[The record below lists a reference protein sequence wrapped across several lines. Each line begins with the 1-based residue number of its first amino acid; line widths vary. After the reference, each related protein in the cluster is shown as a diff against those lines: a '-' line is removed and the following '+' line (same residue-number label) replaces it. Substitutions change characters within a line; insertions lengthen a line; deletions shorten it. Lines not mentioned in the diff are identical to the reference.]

1 MRRPAAYRRA
11 EEDHMDTL
19 YRMTARLGA
28 LSILLCLCLPAGSLA
43 QEWPTRPIRVVINF
57 PPGGPS
63 EILMRLVGERV
74 LPALGQPLVIENKP
88 GASGNIGADAVA
100 KAAADGYTFGIT
112 PDTLYTVNPLV
123 FSKMNFDP
131 WADLLPVILPGS
143 FSQMMVCNPSV
154 PVKTLRDLVELAKQG
169 KLAYASGGAGVP
181 GHLASELL
189 LSMTGV
195 SMLHVPYKGPA
206 PATADVIGGQV
217 PCGFLATPTVLPHV
231 KSGKLNALA
240 VSTRTRSPLASD
252 VPTAEEAGVAG
263 FDAPFYL
270 VLFAPKGT
278 PPAIVARMN
287 AEVAKALA
295 EPDVRQRAAALDIV
309 TLGGSPQEAR
319 ATLEATA
326 RKWAPV
332 VKRIGLKLD

>member
-1 MRRPAAYRRA
+1 MNAY
-11 EEDHMDTL
+11 T
-19 YRMTARLGA
+19 RMLHRMGL
-28 LSILLCLCLPAGSLA
+28 LSMLLCLGLPAGAVA
-43 QEWPTRPIRVVINF
+43 QDWPTKPIRVVINF

-63 EILMRLVGERV
+63 EILMRLVGERL
-74 LPALGQPLVIENKP
+74 LPALGQPLVLENRP

-100 KAAADGYTFGIT
+100 KASADGYTFGVT

-123 FSKMNFDP
+123 FRKMNFDP
-131 WADLLPVILPGS
+131 WVDLTPVILLGS

-154 PVKTLRDLVELAKQG
+154 PVKTLRDLIELAKQS

-181 GHLASELL
+181 GHLATELL

-206 PATADVIGGQV
+206 PATADVMGGQV

-231 KSGKLNALA
+231 KAGRLRALA
-240 VSTRTRSPLASD
+240 VSTRTRSPLAPD

-295 EPDVRQRAAALDIV
+295 APEVKQRAAALDIV

-319 ATLEATA
+319 TTLEATA

-332 VKRIGLKLD
+332 VQRIGLKLD

>member
-1 MRRPAAYRRA
+1 MTTRLMRFAG
-11 EEDHMDTL
+11 
-19 YRMTARLGA
+19 LGQ
-28 LSILLCLCLPAGSLA
+28 LLLLLCLCLPTGALA
-43 QEWPTRPIRVVINF
+43 QDWPNRPIRVIINF

-63 EILMRLVGERV
+63 EILTRLVGER
-74 LPALGQPLVIENKP
+74 LLATLGQPLVIENRP
-88 GASGNIGADAVA
+88 GASGNIGAEAVA
-100 KAAADGYTFGIT
+100 KAAADGHTFGVT

-123 FSKMNFDP
+123 YQKMAFRP
-131 WADLLPVILPGS
+131 SADLAPVILLGS
-143 FSQMMVCNPSV
+143 FSQMLVCNPSV
-154 PVKTLRDLVELAKQG
+154 PVKTLRDLIALAKAG

-206 PATADVIGGQV
+206 PATADVVAGQV

-240 VSTRTRSPLASD
+240 VSTRARSPIAPD

-270 VLFAPKGT
+270 VLFAPKDT

-287 AEVAKALA
+287 AEVGKALA
-295 EPDVRQRAAALDIV
+295 EPVLKQRVAALDIV
-309 TLGGSPQEAR
+309 TLGGSPQEAG
-319 ATLEATA
+319 ATIEATA

-332 VKRIGLKLD
+332 VTRIGLKLD

>member
-1 MRRPAAYRRA
+1 VEVYVR
-11 EEDHMDTL
+11 TIV
-19 YRMTARLGA
+19 RLGL
-28 LSILLCLCLPAGSLA
+28 LSTLLCLGLPTGVLA
-43 QEWPTRPIRVVINF
+43 QDWPTRPIRVVINF

-63 EILMRLVGERV
+63 EILTRLVGER
-74 LPALGQPLVIENKP
+74 LLATLGQPLVIENKP

-100 KAAADGYTFGIT
+100 KAAPDGYTFGVT

-123 FSKMNFDP
+123 YEKMALRP
-131 WADLLPVILPGS
+131 SVDLAPVILLGS
-143 FSQMMVCNPSV
+143 FSQMLVCNPSV
-154 PVKTLRDLVELAKQG
+154 PVKTLRDLVELAKRG

-206 PATADVIGGQV
+206 PATTDVVAGQV

-240 VSTRTRSPLASD
+240 VSTRARSPIAPD
-252 VPTAEEAGVAG
+252 VPTAAEAGVAG

-270 VLFAPKGT
+270 ILFAPKDT
-278 PPAIVARMN
+278 PPAIIARMN

-295 EPDVRQRAAALDIV
+295 DPELKQRVAALDIV

-319 ATLEATA
+319 ATIEATA
-326 RKWAPV
+326 SKWAPV

>member
-1 MRRPAAYRRA
+1 MNACMR
-11 EEDHMDTL
+11 TI
-19 YRMTARLGA
+19 ARLGLLSA
-28 LSILLCLCLPAGSLA
+28 LFGLCLPAGALA
-43 QEWPTRPIRVVINF
+43 QDWPTKPIRVVINF

-63 EILMRLVGERV
+63 EIVMRLAGERL
-74 LPALGQPLVIENKP
+74 LPALGQPLVVENRP

-100 KAAADGYTFGIT
+100 KADADGYTFGVS

-123 FSKMNFDP
+123 FRKMNFDP
-131 WADLLPVILPGS
+131 WTDLAPVILVGS

-154 PVKTLRDLVELAKQG
+154 PVRTLRDLVDLAKRD

-181 GHLASELL
+181 GHLATELL

-206 PATADVIGGQV
+206 PATTDVMGGQV

-231 KSGKLNALA
+231 KAGKLRALA
-240 VSTRTRSPLASD
+240 VSTRARSPLAPD
-252 VPTAEEAGVAG
+252 VPSAEEAGVAG

-278 PPAIVARMN
+278 PAAIVERMN
-287 AEVAKALA
+287 AEMAKALA
-295 EPDVRQRAAALDIV
+295 DPDVKQRAAALDIV

-326 RKWAPV
+326 RKWAPI

>member
-1 MRRPAAYRRA
+1 MNPTSKTLARA
-11 EEDHMDTL
+11 GLLWML
-19 YRMTARLGA
+19 CGLCFASGA
-28 LSILLCLCLPAGSLA
+28 LA
-43 QEWPTRPIRVVINF
+43 QAWPDKPIRVVINF

-63 EILMRLVGERV
+63 EVLTRLVGEKL
-74 LPALGQPLVIENKP
+74 LPVLGQPLVIENKP

-100 KAAADGYTFGIT
+100 KAAPDGYTFGVS

-123 FSKMNFDP
+123 YQKMPFSP
-131 WADLLPVILPGS
+131 SADLAPVILLGS
-143 FSQMMVCNPSV
+143 FSQMLVCNPSV
-154 PVKTLRDLVELAKQG
+154 PVRTLRELIELAKRD

-195 SMLHVPYKGPA
+195 TMIHVPYKGPA
-206 PATADVIGGQV
+206 PATADVVAGQV

-231 KSGKLNALA
+231 KAGKLTALA
-240 VSTRTRSPLASD
+240 VSTRARSPIAPD
-252 VPTAEEAGVAG
+252 VPTVEEAGVAG

-270 VLFAPKGT
+270 VLFAPKDT
-278 PPAIVARMN
+278 PPAIIARMN

-295 EPDVRQRAAALDIV
+295 APDVRQRVAALDIV

-319 ATLEATA
+319 ATIDATA
-326 RKWAPV
+326 AKWAPV

>member
-1 MRRPAAYRRA
+1 MNGRTKAIVRVGLLW
-11 EEDHMDTL
+11 TL
-19 YRMTARLGA
+19 SCLCPLTGA
-28 LSILLCLCLPAGSLA
+28 LA
-43 QEWPTRPIRVVINF
+43 QDWPSKPIRVIINF

-63 EILMRLVGERV
+63 EILTRLVGER
-74 LPALGQPLVIENKP
+74 LLTTLGQPLVIENKP

-100 KAAADGYTFGIT
+100 KAAADGYTFGVT

-123 FSKMNFDP
+123 YQKMALRP
-131 WADLLPVILPGS
+131 SVDLAPVILLGS
-143 FSQMMVCNPSV
+143 FSQMLVCNPSV
-154 PVKTLRDLVELAKQG
+154 PVKTLRDLIELAKRD

-195 SMLHVPYKGPA
+195 TMLHVPYKGPA
-206 PATADVIGGQV
+206 PATADVVAGQV

-231 KSGKLNALA
+231 KAGKLNALA
-240 VSTRTRSPLASD
+240 VSTRTRSPIAPD

-270 VLFAPKGT
+270 VLFAPKDT
-278 PPAIVARMN
+278 PQAIIARMN
-287 AEVAKALA
+287 SEVAKALA
-295 EPDVRQRAAALDIV
+295 EPALKQRVAALDIV
-309 TLGGSPQEAR
+309 TLGGSPQEAG
-319 ATLEATA
+319 ATIEATA

-332 VKRIGLKLD
+332 VKRIDLKLD

>member
-1 MRRPAAYRRA
+1 MNAYTRKI
-11 EEDHMDTL
+11 
-19 YRMTARLGA
+19 ARLGL
-28 LSILLCLCLPAGSLA
+28 LSTLFCLCLASGALA
-43 QEWPTRPIRVVINF
+43 QNWPSKPIRVIINF

-63 EILMRLVGERV
+63 EILMRLVGERL
-74 LPALGQPLVIENKP
+74 LPALGQPLVVENRP

-100 KAAADGYTFGIT
+100 KADADGYVFGVS

-123 FSKMNFDP
+123 FRKMNFDP
-131 WADLLPVILPGS
+131 WTDLVPVILLGS

-154 PVKTLRDLVELAKQG
+154 PVRTLRDLIELAKQS

-181 GHLASELL
+181 GHLTTELL

-195 SMLHVPYKGPA
+195 NMLHVPYKGPA

-231 KSGKLNALA
+231 KAGKLRALA
-240 VSTRTRSPLASD
+240 VSTRARSPLAPD
-252 VPTAEEAGVAG
+252 VPTAEEAGIAG

-278 PPAIVARMN
+278 PPAIVEHMN
-287 AEVAKALA
+287 AETAKALA
-295 EPDVRQRAAALDIV
+295 EPDVKQRAAALDIV
-309 TLGGSPQEAR
+309 TLGGSPQDAR
-319 ATLEATA
+319 TTLEATA

>member
-1 MRRPAAYRRA
+1 MNTYLR
-11 EEDHMDTL
+11 TV
-19 YRMTARLGA
+19 ARLGL
-28 LSILLCLCLPAGSLA
+28 LSLLLCLCLPGGASA
-43 QEWPTRPIRVVINF
+43 QDWPSKPIRIVINF

-63 EILMRLVGERV
+63 EILMRLAGERL
-74 LPALGQPLVIENKP
+74 LPALGQPFVIENKP

-100 KAAADGYTFGIT
+100 KATADGYTFGIS

-123 FSKMNFDP
+123 FRQMSFNP
-131 WADLLPVILPGS
+131 WTDLAPVILPGS

-154 PVKTLRDLVELAKQG
+154 PVKTLSDLIELAKQG

-181 GHLASELL
+181 GHLATELL

-217 PCGFLATPTVLPHV
+217 PCGFLAAPTVLPHV
-231 KSGKLNALA
+231 KSGKLRALA
-240 VSTRTRSPLASD
+240 VSTRARSPLAPD

-278 PPAIVARMN
+278 PPAIVERMN
-287 AEVAKALA
+287 AEMARALA
-295 EPDVRQRAAALDIV
+295 APEVKQRAAALDIV
-309 TLGGSPQEAR
+309 TLGGSPQDAR
-319 ATLEATA
+319 NTLEATA
-326 RKWAPV
+326 RKWGPV
-332 VKRIGLKLD
+332 VQRIGLRLD

>member
-1 MRRPAAYRRA
+1 MN
-11 EEDHMDTL
+11 
-19 YRMTARLGA
+19 ARLRL
-28 LSILLCLCLPAGSLA
+28 LSTLLFLCLPTAALA
-43 QEWPTRPIRVVINF
+43 QDWPTKPIRVVINF

-63 EILMRLVGERV
+63 EILTRLVGERL
-74 LPALGQPLVIENKP
+74 LPTLGQPLVIENKP
-88 GASGNIGADAVA
+88 GASGNIGAEAVA
-100 KAAADGYTFGIT
+100 KAAADGYTFGVT

-123 FSKMNFDP
+123 YQKMAFRP
-131 WADLLPVILPGS
+131 SADLVPVILLGS
-143 FSQMMVCNPSV
+143 FSQMLVCNPSL
-154 PVKTLRDLVELAKQG
+154 PVKTLRELIELAKGG

-206 PATADVIGGQV
+206 PATADVVAGQV

-231 KSGKLNALA
+231 KAGKLNALA
-240 VSTRTRSPLASD
+240 VSTRARSPIAPD

-270 VLFAPKGT
+270 VLFAPKDT
-278 PPAIVARMN
+278 PQAIIARMN

-295 EPDVRQRAAALDIV
+295 EPEVKQRVAALDIV

-319 ATLEATA
+319 ATIEATA
-326 RKWAPV
+326 NRWAPV
-332 VKRIGLKLD
+332 VRRIGLKLD

>member
-1 MRRPAAYRRA
+1 MN
-11 EEDHMDTL
+11 TCL
-19 YRMTARLGA
+19 NTIARLGLLSA
-28 LSILLCLCLPAGSLA
+28 LLWLGLPVGALA

-63 EILMRLVGERV
+63 EILTRLVGEK
-74 LPALGQPLVIENKP
+74 LLSTLGQPLVVENRP
-88 GASGNIGADAVA
+88 GASGNIGAEAVA
-100 KAAADGYTFGIT
+100 KAAPDGYTFGVT

-123 FSKMNFDP
+123 YQKMAFHP
-131 WADLLPVILPGS
+131 SADLAPVILLGS
-143 FSQMMVCNPSV
+143 FSQMLVCNPAV
-154 PVKTLRDLVELAKQG
+154 PVKTLRDLIELAKRD

-195 SMLHVPYKGPA
+195 NMLHVPYKGPA
-206 PATADVIGGQV
+206 PATTDVVAGQV

-240 VSTRTRSPLASD
+240 VSTRARSPIAPE

-270 VLFAPKGT
+270 VLFAPKDT
-278 PPAIVARMN
+278 PQAILARMN

-295 EPDVRQRAAALDIV
+295 DPDVKQRVAALDIV
-309 TLGGSPQEAR
+309 TLGGSPQDAR

>member
-1 MRRPAAYRRA
+1 MNNRTQAVVRVGLLW
-11 EEDHMDTL
+11 T
-19 YRMTARLGA
+19 
-28 LSILLCLCLPAGSLA
+28 LLCLGLPIGALA
-43 QEWPTRPIRVVINF
+43 QDWPTRPIRVVINF

-63 EILMRLVGERV
+63 EILTRLVGER
-74 LPALGQPLVIENKP
+74 LLTTLGQPLVIENRP

-100 KAAADGYTFGIT
+100 KAAADGYTFGVT

-123 FSKMNFDP
+123 YQTMALRPSV
-131 WADLLPVILPGS
+131 DLAPVILLGS
-143 FSQMMVCNPSV
+143 FSQMLVCNPSV
-154 PVKTLRDLVELAKQG
+154 PVKTLRDLIALAKPG

-206 PATADVIGGQV
+206 PATADVVAGQV

-231 KSGKLNALA
+231 KAGKLNALA
-240 VSTRTRSPLASD
+240 VSTRARSPIAPD

-270 VLFAPKGT
+270 ILFAPKDT
-278 PPAIVARMN
+278 PQAIVARMN
-287 AEVAKALA
+287 TEVAKALA
-295 EPDVRQRAAALDIV
+295 DPELKQRVAALDIV

-319 ATLEATA
+319 STLEATA

-332 VKRIGLKLD
+332 VKRIDLKLD

>member
-1 MRRPAAYRRA
+1 MNACLS
-11 EEDHMDTL
+11 TI
-19 YRMTARLGA
+19 ARLGL
-28 LSILLCLCLPAGSLA
+28 LSTLWCLCLPAGALA
-43 QEWPTRPIRVVINF
+43 QDWPARPVRVVINF

-100 KAAADGYTFGIT
+100 KSAADGYTFGIT

-123 FSKMNFDP
+123 FSKMSFDP
-131 WADLLPVILPGS
+131 WADLVPVILPGS

-231 KSGKLNALA
+231 KSGKLKALA
-240 VSTRTRSPLASD
+240 VSTRTRSPLAPD

-287 AEVAKALA
+287 VEVAKALA
-295 EPDVRQRAAALDIV
+295 EPEVRQRAAALDIV

>member
-1 MRRPAAYRRA
+1 MNAR
-11 EEDHMDTL
+11 TS
-19 YRMTARLGA
+19 TFARLGL
-28 LSILLCLCLPAGSLA
+28 LSLVLCLCLPAGALA
-43 QEWPTRPIRVVINF
+43 QDWPSRPIRIVINF

-100 KAAADGYTFGIT
+100 KAAADGYTFGIS

-123 FSKMNFDP
+123 FTRMHFNP
-131 WADLLPVILPGS
+131 WTDLAPVILPGS
-143 FSQMMVCNPSV
+143 FSQLMVCNPAV
-154 PVKTLRDLVELAKQG
+154 PVKTLSDLIELAKRS

-206 PATADVIGGQV
+206 PATADVMGGQV
-217 PCGFLATPTVLPHV
+217 PCGFLAAPTVLPHV
-231 KSGKLNALA
+231 KSGKLRALA
-240 VSTRTRSPLASD
+240 VSTRARSPLAPD

-278 PPAIVARMN
+278 PAAIVERMN
-287 AEVAKALA
+287 AEMAKALA
-295 EPDVRQRAAALDIV
+295 APEVKQRAAALDIV
-309 TLGGSPQEAR
+309 TLGGSPQDAR
-319 ATLEATA
+319 NTLEATA
-326 RKWAPV
+326 RKWGPV
-332 VKRIGLKLD
+332 VQRIGLKLD

>member
-1 MRRPAAYRRA
+1 MNA
-11 EEDHMDTL
+11 TT
-19 YRMTARLGA
+19 RMLHRMGL
-28 LSILLCLCLPAGSLA
+28 LSMLLCFCLPAGALA
-43 QEWPTRPIRVVINF
+43 QDWPAKPIRVVINF

-63 EILMRLVGERV
+63 EIVMRLAGER
-74 LPALGQPLVIENKP
+74 LLQALGQPLVIENKP
-88 GASGNIGADAVA
+88 GASGNIGADTVA

-123 FSKMNFDP
+123 FRQMNFKP
-131 WADLLPVILPGS
+131 WTDLAPVILVGS

-154 PVKTLRDLVELAKQG
+154 PVKTLGDLIELAKKS

-181 GHLASELL
+181 GHLATELL

-217 PCGFLATPTVLPHV
+217 PCGFLAAPTVLPHV
-231 KSGKLNALA
+231 KAGKLRALA
-240 VSTRTRSPLASD
+240 VSTRARSPLAPD

-278 PPAIVARMN
+278 PPAIVERMN
-287 AEVAKALA
+287 AEMAKALA
-295 EPDVRQRAAALDIV
+295 APEVKKRAAALDIV
-309 TLGGSPQEAR
+309 TLGGSAQEAR
-319 ATLEATA
+319 TTLEATA
-326 RKWAPV
+326 RKWGPV
-332 VKRIGLKLD
+332 VQRIGLKLD

>member
-1 MRRPAAYRRA
+1 MNACLR
-11 EEDHMDTL
+11 TL
-19 YRMTARLGA
+19 ARIGL
-28 LSILLCLCLPAGSLA
+28 LSTLLCLVLPAGALA
-43 QEWPTRPIRVVINF
+43 QDWPTKPIRVIINF

-63 EILMRLVGERV
+63 EILMRLAGERL

-100 KAAADGYTFGIT
+100 KADADGYTFGVT

-123 FSKMNFDP
+123 FRQMNFNP
-131 WADLLPVILPGS
+131 WTDLAPVILLGS

-154 PVKTLRDLVELAKQG
+154 PVKTLRDLIELARQSKM
-169 KLAYASGGAGVP
+169 AYASGGAGVP

-195 SMLHVPYKGPA
+195 TMLHVPYKGPA
-206 PATADVIGGQV
+206 PATADVMGGQV
-217 PCGFLATPTVLPHV
+217 PCGFLAAPTVLPHV
-231 KSGKLNALA
+231 KAGKLRALA
-240 VSTRTRSPLASD
+240 VSTRARSPLAPD

-278 PPAIVARMN
+278 PPAIVERMN
-287 AEVAKALA
+287 AEMAKALA
-295 EPDVRQRAAALDIV
+295 VPEVKQRAAALDIV

-319 ATLEATA
+319 TTLEATA
-326 RKWAPV
+326 RKWGPV
-332 VKRIGLKLD
+332 VQRIGLKLD

>member
-1 MRRPAAYRRA
+1 MNACTR
-11 EEDHMDTL
+11 TI
-19 YRMTARLGA
+19 ARLGL
-28 LSILLCLCLPAGSLA
+28 LSTLFCLGLPGGALA
-43 QEWPTRPIRVVINF
+43 QEWPTKPIRVVINF

-63 EILMRLVGERV
+63 EIVMRLAGERL
-74 LPALGQPLVIENKP
+74 LPALGQPLVIENRP

-100 KAAADGYTFGIT
+100 KAEADGYTFGVS

-123 FSKMNFDP
+123 FRKMNFDP
-131 WADLLPVILPGS
+131 WSDLAPVILVGS
-143 FSQMMVCNPSV
+143 FSQMMVCNPTV
-154 PVKTLRDLVELAKQG
+154 PVKTLRDLIELAKQS

-181 GHLASELL
+181 GHLATELL

-231 KSGKLNALA
+231 KAGKLRALA
-240 VSTRTRSPLASD
+240 VSTRARSPLAPE
-252 VPTAEEAGVAG
+252 VPTAEESGVAG
-263 FDAPFYL
+263 FDAPFFL

-278 PPAIVARMN
+278 PSAIVERMN
-287 AEVAKALA
+287 AEMARALA
-295 EPDVRQRAAALDIV
+295 QPEVRQRAATLDIV

-319 ATLEATA
+319 TTLEATA

>member
-1 MRRPAAYRRA
+1 MNAC
-11 EEDHMDTL
+11 L
-19 YRMTARLGA
+19 KSIARLGLLSA
-28 LSILLCLCLPAGSLA
+28 LWCLCLPAGALA
-43 QEWPTRPIRVVINF
+43 QDWPARPIRVIINF

-74 LPALGQPLVIENKP
+74 LPVLGQPLVIENKP

-131 WADLLPVILPGS
+131 WVDLVPVILPGS

-231 KSGKLNALA
+231 KSGKLKALA
-240 VSTRTRSPLASD
+240 VSTRARSPLAPE

-295 EPDVRQRAAALDIV
+295 EPEVRQRAAALDIV
-309 TLGGSPQEAR
+309 TLGGSPQDAR
-319 ATLEATA
+319 ATLEGTA

>member
-1 MRRPAAYRRA
+1 MNANK
-11 EEDHMDTL
+11 
-19 YRMTARLGA
+19 RMIAGLGL
-28 LSILLCLCLPAGSLA
+28 LSLVLGLCLPAGALA
-43 QEWPTRPIRVVINF
+43 QDWPAKPIRVVINF

-63 EILMRLVGERV
+63 EILMRLVGTRL
-74 LPALGQPLVIENKP
+74 LPAMGQPLVLENRP

-100 KAAADGYTFGIT
+100 KAGADGYTFGVT

-123 FSKMNFDP
+123 YRKMNFDP
-131 WADLLPVILPGS
+131 WADLAPVILLGN
-143 FSQMMVCNPSV
+143 FSQMMVCNPAV
-154 PVKTLRDLVELAKQG
+154 PVKTLRDLIALAKQD

-206 PATADVIGGQV
+206 PATMDVVAGQV
-217 PCGFLATPTVLPHV
+217 PCGFLAAPTVLPHV
-231 KSGKLNALA
+231 KSGKLRALA
-240 VSTRTRSPLASD
+240 VSTRARSPLAPD

-270 VLFAPKGT
+270 VLFAPRDT
-278 PPAIVARMN
+278 PPAIIARMN
-287 AEVAKALA
+287 AEVAKALM
-295 EPDVRQRAAALDIV
+295 EPEVRQRAGAMDIV

-326 RKWAPV
+326 RKWALV
-332 VKRIGLKLD
+332 VKRIDLKLD

>member
-1 MRRPAAYRRA
+1 MNTYTRTIAG
-11 EEDHMDTL
+11 
-19 YRMTARLGA
+19 LG
-28 LSILLCLCLPAGSLA
+28 LLPLLLCLCLPSGSLA
-43 QEWPTRPIRVVINF
+43 QGWPAKPVRVVINF

-63 EILMRLVGERV
+63 EILMRLVGERL
-74 LPALGQPLVIENKP
+74 LPALGQPLVLENKP
-88 GASGNIGADAVA
+88 GASGNIGADAIA
-100 KAAADGYTFGIT
+100 KAEPDGYAFGVT

-123 FSKMNFDP
+123 FQKMNFDP
-131 WADLLPVILPGS
+131 WADLAPVILLGS
-143 FSQMMVCNPSV
+143 FSQMMVCNPTV
-154 PVKTLRDLVELAKQG
+154 PVKTLRDLIDLAKQR

-195 SMLHVPYKGPA
+195 TMLHVPYKGPA
-206 PATADVIGGQV
+206 PATTDVVAGQV

-231 KSGKLNALA
+231 KAGRLRALA
-240 VSTRTRSPLASD
+240 VSTRARSPLAPD

-278 PPAIVARMN
+278 PAAIVERMN

-295 EPDVRQRAAALDIV
+295 EPEVKQRAAALDIV
-309 TLGGSPQEAR
+309 TLGGSPQDAR
-319 ATLEATA
+319 ATLEASA

>member
-1 MRRPAAYRRA
+1 M
-11 EEDHMDTL
+11 
-19 YRMTARLGA
+19 
-28 LSILLCLCLPAGSLA
+28 ILL
-43 QEWPTRPIRVVINF
+43 
-57 PPGGPS
+57 
-63 EILMRLVGERV
+63 
-74 LPALGQPLVIENKP
+74 
-88 GASGNIGADAVA
+88 
-100 KAAADGYTFGIT
+100 
-112 PDTLYTVNPLV
+112 
-123 FSKMNFDP
+123 
-131 WADLLPVILPGS
+131 GS

-154 PVKTLRDLVELAKQG
+154 PVKTLRDLIELAKQS

-206 PATADVIGGQV
+206 PATADVMGGQV

-231 KSGKLNALA
+231 KAGKLNALA
-240 VSTRTRSPLASD
+240 VSTRARSPLAPD

-278 PPAIVARMN
+278 PPAIVERMN
-287 AEVAKALA
+287 AEMAKALA
-295 EPDVRQRAAALDIV
+295 EPEVKQRAAALDIV

>member
-1 MRRPAAYRRA
+1 MNAYLRA
-11 EEDHMDTL
+11 I
-19 YRMTARLGA
+19 ARLGLLPL
-28 LSILLCLCLPAGSLA
+28 LSCLCLATGALA
-43 QEWPTRPIRVVINF
+43 QDWPAKPIRIVINF

-63 EILMRLVGERV
+63 EILTRLIGERL
-74 LPALGQPLVIENKP
+74 LPAIGQTLVIENRP
-88 GASGNIGADAVA
+88 GASGNIGAEAVA
-100 KAAADGYTFGIT
+100 RAAPDGYTFGVT

-123 FSKMNFDP
+123 YQKMPFSP
-131 WADLLPVILPGS
+131 TADLVPVILLGS
-143 FSQMMVCNPSV
+143 FSQMLVCNPSV
-154 PVKTLRDLVELAKQG
+154 PVKTLGDLIAFAKRE

-206 PATADVIGGQV
+206 PATTDVVAGQV

-231 KSGKLNALA
+231 KAGRLNALA
-240 VSTRTRSPLASD
+240 VSTRARSPIAPD

-270 VLFAPKGT
+270 VLFAPKDT
-278 PPAIVARMN
+278 PQAIVARMN
-287 AEVAKALA
+287 AEVGKALA
-295 EPDVRQRAAALDIV
+295 ETGLKQRVAALDIV
-309 TLGGSPQEAR
+309 TLGGSPQDAR
-319 ATLEATA
+319 ATIEATA
-326 RKWAPV
+326 VKWAPV

>member
-1 MRRPAAYRRA
+1 MNACLS
-11 EEDHMDTL
+11 TI
-19 YRMTARLGA
+19 ARLGL
-28 LSILLCLCLPAGSLA
+28 LSTLWCLCLPAGALA
-43 QEWPTRPIRVVINF
+43 QDWPVRPVRVVINF

-100 KAAADGYTFGIT
+100 KSAADGYTFGIT

-123 FSKMNFDP
+123 FSKMSFDP
-131 WADLLPVILPGS
+131 WADLVPVILPGS

-231 KSGKLNALA
+231 KSGKLKALA
-240 VSTRTRSPLASD
+240 VSTRTRSPLAPD

-287 AEVAKALA
+287 VEVAKALA
-295 EPDVRQRAAALDIV
+295 EPEVRQRAAALDIV